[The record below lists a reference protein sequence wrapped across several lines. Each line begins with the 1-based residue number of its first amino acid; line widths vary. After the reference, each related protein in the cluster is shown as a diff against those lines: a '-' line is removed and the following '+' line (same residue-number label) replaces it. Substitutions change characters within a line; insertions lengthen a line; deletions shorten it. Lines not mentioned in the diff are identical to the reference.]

1 MPDQFDEFSEE
12 RVVLVLRA
20 ESPLSIV
27 AWYHT
32 EKTGGETARARTTR
46 AREDAEDASGGEFT

>member
-1 MPDQFDEFSEE
+1 MSDQFVEFSGE
-12 RVVLVLRA
+12 RVVSVFRA

-27 AWYHT
+27 AWYRRARM
-32 EKTGGETARARTTR
+32 GDETARARTKR